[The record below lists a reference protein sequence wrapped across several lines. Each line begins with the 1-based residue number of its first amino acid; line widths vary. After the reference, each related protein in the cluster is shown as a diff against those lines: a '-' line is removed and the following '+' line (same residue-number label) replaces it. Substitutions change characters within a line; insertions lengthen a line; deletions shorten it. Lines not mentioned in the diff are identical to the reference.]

1 MGQIEEGIER
11 VESVIGEMEGTV
23 ATLARLAMDESFR
36 KVVAGDLMSEVL
48 VEDEENLLLITSLNS
63 EQVLNTANIVDAA
76 CVLLVNGKIPQ
87 APMVKMAQNFGISL
101 LSTSLPMFEACK
113 SIDN

>member
-1 MGQIEEGIER
+1 MTFKDLIEKNNCKVYHLEPKLENQQ
-11 VESVIGEMEGTV
+11 VVNVI
-23 ATLARLAMDESFR
+23 
-36 KVVAGDLMSEVL
+36 AGD
-48 VEDEENLLLITSLNS
+48 LNS
-63 EQVLNTANIVDAA
+63 EQVLNTANIGDAA

>member
-1 MGQIEEGIER
+1 MTFKDLIEKNNCKVYHLEPELENQQ
-11 VESVIGEMEGTV
+11 VVNVI
-23 ATLARLAMDESFR
+23 
-36 KVVAGDLMSEVL
+36 AGDLMSEVL
-48 VEDEENLLLITSLNS
+48 VEDEENLLLMTSLNS

-87 APMVKMAQNFGISL
+87 APMIKMAQNFGISL

-113 SIDN
+113 SVDN

>member
-1 MGQIEEGIER
+1 MTFKDLIEKNNCKVYHLEPKLENQQ
-11 VESVIGEMEGTV
+11 VVNVI
-23 ATLARLAMDESFR
+23 
-36 KVVAGDLMSEVL
+36 AGDLMSEVL

>member
-1 MGQIEEGIER
+1 MTFKDLIEKDKCR
-11 VESVIGEMEGTV
+11 VYHLEPELENQQVVNVI
-23 ATLARLAMDESFR
+23 
-36 KVVAGDLMSEVL
+36 AGDLMSEVL
-48 VEDEENLLLITSLNS
+48 VEDEENLLLMTSLNS

-87 APMVKMAQNFGISL
+87 APMIKMAQNFGISL

-113 SIDN
+113 SVDN